1 MLIYSYLKIVFR
13 GVGNYSSF
21 SATLFC
27 RILLHQSIEKPN
39 VKLKN
44 EAKCI

>member
-1 MLIYSYLKIVFR
+1 MTIFR

-27 RILLHQSIEKPN
+27 RTLLHQSIENNN